1 MIGST
6 RGIGG
11 ASGPWTKSSRCAV
24 GLGVSFVT
32 PPPIARTRR
41 LTFRGGANTLR
52 VTRDNVYLST
62 HSAMWNHVGRSRNT
76 SILNPRPDSRRPV
89 MGTPCSRANFG
100 SHSVALMFHSELSGI
115 GSGGGHPPCFAGVR
129 W

>member
-6 RGIGG
+6 RGMSG

-32 PPPIARTRR
+32 PSPIARTCW
-41 LTFRGGANTLR
+41 LTFYRGAHTFASPDIMCILAHG
-52 VTRDNVYLST
+52 
-62 HSAMWNHVGRSRNT
+62 AMWNHIGRSRNT
-76 SILNPRPDSRRPV
+76 SILNPRPHSQRRV
-89 MGTPCSRANFG
+89 IGTPCSCVNFG
-100 SHSVALMFHSELSGI
+100 SCSVALFHSKPSRT
-115 GSGGGHPPCFAGVR
+115 GSGAGHPQCFTGVR